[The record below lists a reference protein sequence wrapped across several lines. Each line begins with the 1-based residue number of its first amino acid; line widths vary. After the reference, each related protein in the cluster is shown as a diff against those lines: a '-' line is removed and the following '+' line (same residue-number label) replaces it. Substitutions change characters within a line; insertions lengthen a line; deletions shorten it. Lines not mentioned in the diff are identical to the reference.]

1 LEEAARVHSTPPRR
15 TFFRI
20 IIPLTIPSVM
30 AGWVIVFINS
40 LRELPAS
47 LLLFSSGN
55 ETISVAIYE
64 MFEEGAF
71 QLTNAAAL
79 MTFLSVITVIPAL
92 IVRARA
98 RGGAG

>member
-1 LEEAARVHSTPPRR
+1 
-15 TFFRI
+15 
-20 IIPLTIPSVM
+20 
-30 AGWVIVFINS
+30 
-40 LRELPAS
+40 
-47 LLLFSSGN
+47 LFSSGN

>member
-1 LEEAARVHSTPPRR
+1 MNGNVDPITLYERKLAEARR
-15 TFFRI
+15 RLKGTF
-20 IIPLTIPSVM
+20 
-30 AGWVIVFINS
+30 IVFINA

-79 MTFLSVITVIPAL
+79 MPSLPANSVTRPHTSVAHSR
-92 IVRARA
+92 VAMS
-98 RGGAG
+98 